1 MFSKKKKKKKKKKS
15 AFNSY
20 SLSSVNGIFVD
31 YIAFPTPTA
40 CRKGSPILSQDVPGT
55 WLYHGAICPALG
67 LQHSTLNHFF
77 KKTKPNDPLI
87 KLAH

>member
-1 MFSKKKKKKKKKKS
+1 MFSKKKKKS

-40 CRKGSPILSQDVPGT
+40 CRKGSYLIVPFSPKMCQAHGST
-55 WLYHGAICPALG
+55 TELYVQPWDYSI
-67 LQHSTLNHFF
+67 QH
-77 KKTKPNDPLI
+77 
-87 KLAH
+87 